1 MKMRDV
7 KGFSLVEL
15 MTVVAVVGLISAIAV
30 PSYLSGMPKRRLTA
44 ATREL
49 YGVMQQTRLL
59 AVKDGQSK
67 RLRFETNFYYRDDN
81 NNKICDPGEKRIDL
95 SEYHDVE
102 FGGGAAK
109 KNWNGDPLAQASY
122 ITFSPEGTAN
132 SSTVYFQNISA
143 PRESF
148 AITSQTSGALK
159 IRWFN
164 GSKWK

>member
-1 MKMRDV
+1 
-7 KGFSLVEL
+7 
-15 MTVVAVVGLISAIAV
+15 MTVVAIIGLISAIAV
-30 PSYLSGMPKRRLTA
+30 PSYLSEMPKRRLRA

-49 YGVMQQTRLL
+49 YGVMQQARLL

-67 RLRFETNFYYRDDN
+67 RMRFGANFYYRDDN
-81 NNKICDPGEKRIDL
+81 NNKMCDPDEKRVDL
-95 SEYHDVE
+95 AGYHDVV

-109 KNWNGDPLAQASY
+109 KNWNGDSIAQASY

-132 SSTVYFQNISA
+132 SSTVYFQNIPA
-143 PRESF
+143 PLESF

-164 GSKWK
+164 GSKWR